1 METKDTSSRS
11 WFVVLPNPTEH
22 YKELENKSE
31 KDICEFLAKKWL
43 DGGKNRSGA
52 WLYCVSADG
61 LHHVHIVLESKQPS
75 RFSAVKKAY
84 DKAHIEPTQGNKE
97 QVEDYINKRGKFEE
111 KGEKILYKYQV
122 GELIGKQGKRSDLAN
137 IKELIESGLTP
148 TQIREQNPDNYRL
161 SEHIDKMF
169 FDYKLA
175 NTACIRDVK
184 VYWHFGETA
193 TGKSYECF
201 KHMQEKGRDKVYFC
215 SGEQKN
221 PFDCYQAQEEIWI
234 DELRETSQYFNF
246 PTLLSVCDKYTAP
259 LSARYCDKLQL
270 WNEVHITS
278 PLLPAEV
285 FPYGRDKHD
294 KLQQLNRRITA
305 YIYHYIDSSGA
316 YKQFEFIPQN
326 SKDTVL
332 RDTVLAECAIAIKNQ
347 QKNQFTDFVEIYNPD
362 KE

>member
-1 METKDTSSRS
+1 METKDSLSRS
-11 WFVVLPNPTEH
+11 WFVVLNNPVEH
-22 YKELENKSE
+22 YPELSGKSE
-31 KDICEFLAKKWL
+31 KEICEFLAEKWL
-43 DGGKNRSGA
+43 SGGKNRTGA

-61 LHHVHIVLESKQPS
+61 LHHIHAVLESCPNKS
-75 RFSAVKKAY
+75 RFSAVKRAY
-84 DKAHIEPTQGNKE
+84 EKAHIEPTMGNKS
-97 QVEDYINKRGKFEE
+97 QVEDYINKRGAFEE
-111 KGEKILYKYQV
+111 KGEKIVYKHQV
-122 GELIGKQGKRSDLAN
+122 GEIVGKQGKRSDLEN

-148 TQIREQNPDNYRL
+148 SQIRNLNPDNYRL
-161 SEHIDKMF
+161 TEYIDKMF
-169 FDYKLA
+169 FDYKLS

-184 VYWHFGETA
+184 VFWHFGETA

-221 PFDCYQAQEEIWI
+221 PFDSYQAQEELWI
-234 DELRETSQYFNF
+234 DELRETSPYFNF
-246 PTLLSVCDKYTAP
+246 PTLLSFCDKYTAP

-270 WNEVHITS
+270 WKEVHITS

-285 FPYGRDKHD
+285 FPYGRDKND

-305 YIYHYIDSSGA
+305 YIYHYVDKNGS
-316 YKQFEFIPQN
+316 YQQFEFKPSN

-332 RDTVLAECAIAIKNQ
+332 RDTVLAECAIAIKQ
-347 QKNQFTDFVEIYNPD
+347 QQFFSGYVEIYNPD